1 MQALE
6 VLLMAAGAL
15 VVVAWATAQTLG
27 RHDTDHP
34 APRFLLGIVPG
45 AIGLVIVLIF
55 SLDVI
60 PDEIEGTLWIGVAV
74 MISVLTILG
83 TLYRFARH

>member
-6 VLLMAAGAL
+6 VLLLAAGAL
-15 VVVAWATAQTLG
+15 VVVAWVTAQYLR
-27 RHDTDHP
+27 RHDADHP
-34 APRFLLGIVPG
+34 ASRFLLGVVPG
-45 AIGLVIVLIF
+45 AIGVVIVLIF

-60 PDEIEGTLWIGVAV
+60 PDEVEGTLWIGLAV
-74 MISVLTILG
+74 MISVLAILG